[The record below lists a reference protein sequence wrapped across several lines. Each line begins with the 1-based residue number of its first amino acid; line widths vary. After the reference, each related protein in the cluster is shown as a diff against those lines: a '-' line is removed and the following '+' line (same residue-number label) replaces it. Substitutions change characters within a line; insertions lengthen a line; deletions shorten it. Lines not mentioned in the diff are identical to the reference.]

1 MKKVL
6 LFIWG
11 ILFIVCFASCNK
23 ETVQPNNEKKASTNQ
38 PSSSQESPA
47 PAAPAT
53 PASGCPHSTPPCC
66 PHSPGNPTNPMNPM
80 G

>member
-47 PAAPAT
+47 PAT

-66 PHSPGNPTNPMNPM
+66 PHSPGNPMNPMNPM